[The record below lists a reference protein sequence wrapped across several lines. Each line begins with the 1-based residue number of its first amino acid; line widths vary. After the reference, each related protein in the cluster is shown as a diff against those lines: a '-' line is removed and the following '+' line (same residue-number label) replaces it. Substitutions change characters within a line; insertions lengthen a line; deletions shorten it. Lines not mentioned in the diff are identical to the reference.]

1 MAIEVEEVVAV
12 DTAAVEAKVEA
23 QAMAVAIEDA
33 AAEVIEKEAE
43 IEKEHQELKEATE
56 VAMAE
61 MLVVIEVAQPAT
73 EAVTEPEMADVTE
86 AMVAINLLVIDQVAK
101 EDVEEIS

>member
-1 MAIEVEEVVAV
+1 MA
-12 DTAAVEAKVEA
+12 EAK
-23 QAMAVAIEDA
+23 EDA
-33 AAEVIEKEAE
+33 AAEVIETEAE
-43 IEKEHQELKEATE
+43 TEKEKEHQELKEATE
-56 VAMAE
+56 AAMAAAKE
-61 MLVVIEVAQPAT
+61 LPK